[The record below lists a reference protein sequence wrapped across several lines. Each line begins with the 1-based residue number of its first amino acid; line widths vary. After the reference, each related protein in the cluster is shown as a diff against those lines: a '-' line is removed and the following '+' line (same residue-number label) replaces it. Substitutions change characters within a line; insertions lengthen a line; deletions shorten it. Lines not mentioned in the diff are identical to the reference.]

1 MNSLKVGIIV
11 FLGTNCEQD
20 TKRACEFFG
29 WDAEYIW
36 QDDKIEKK
44 YDLIFI
50 PGGFSYG
57 DHISS
62 GRIAKLAPAVK
73 SLPVGKSL
81 IVGICNGFQILCEAK
96 LLPGALVDN
105 QNIKFISKVADLDFY
120 GDAELQST
128 HASNVM
134 LNLFQHRKGV
144 RLCDPEINLGRRTLI
159 ATRYEQISLPIAHH
173 QGNYTCENIDESQI
187 LMTYKSNEN
196 GSDLAIAGLYDRK
209 NKIMGMMPHPE
220 RAIYEELGLTDGRKV
235 FKFIENEI

>member
-1 MNSLKVGIIV
+1 MSRVKVGIIV

-20 TKRACEFFG
+20 TKRACDTFKLLG

-36 QDDKIEKK
+36 QNEEIGKKSGKK

-62 GRIAKLAPAVK
+62 GRIAKLSPAIQ

-105 QNIKFISKVADLDFY
+105 QNIKFISKVADLDFQ
-120 GDAELQST
+120 GET
-128 HASNVM
+128 
-134 LNLFQHRKGV
+134 
-144 RLCDPEINLGRRTLI
+144 
-159 ATRYEQISLPIAHH
+159 ISLPIAHH
-173 QGNYTCENIDESQI
+173 QGNYTCDNIDKSQI
-187 LMTYKSNEN
+187 IMTYKNNEN
-196 GSDLAIAGLYDRK
+196 GSDYSIAGLYDRK
-209 NKIMGMMPHPE
+209 NKIIGMMPHPE

-235 FKFIENEI
+235 FEFIANEI

>member
-1 MNSLKVGIIV
+1 MSNLKVGIIV

-29 WDAEYIW
+29 WDTEYIW

-57 DHISS
+57 DHVSS
-62 GRIAKLAPAVK
+62 GRIAKLSPAVK
-73 SLPVGKSL
+73 SLPAGKSL

-105 QNIKFISKVADLDFY
+105 QNINFISKVSDLEFQN
-120 GDAELQST
+120 ELI
-128 HASNVM
+128 
-134 LNLFQHRKGV
+134 K
-144 RLCDPEINLGRRTLI
+144 
-159 ATRYEQISLPIAHH
+159 LPIAHH
-173 QGNYTCENIDESQI
+173 QGNYTCEDINNSQI
-187 LMTYKSNEN
+187 LMTYQNNEN
-196 GSDLAIAGLYDRK
+196 GSDLSIAGLYDSK
-209 NKIMGMMPHPE
+209 NKIIGMMPHPE

-235 FKFIENEI
+235 FEFIKNEI